1 MLHSVNLLPWRE
13 ELRERHKKRFLSLL
27 ILGILV
33 GIGIQWG
40 IGLYISN
47 ETEKQQSRLAYLN
60 SYIAELDR
68 RIAALKQVEQD
79 HAALLT
85 RLAVV
90 EKLQK
95 QRNKTTDF
103 MNLMPGLIPEGV
115 YVDKIKMGGNEIE
128 IAGISDTTSRLAT
141 MLDNLEKSSKL
152 NEVEMHSIVH
162 GKVRFGK
169 KFQTFKVS
177 FNFLT
182 DELPQTPA
190 NGGKRNG

>member
-1 MLHSVNLLPWRE
+1 MLHSINLLPWRE

-47 ETEKQQSRLAYLN
+47 ETEKQQSRLSYLN

-182 DELPQTPA
+182 DELPQTPE

>member
-182 DELPQTPA
+182 NELPQTPA

>member
-13 ELRERHKKRFLSLL
+13 ELRERHKKRFLSFL
-27 ILGILV
+27 ILGVLV

-40 IGLYISN
+40 IGLYLDN
-47 ETEKQQSRLAYLN
+47 EAEKQQARLAYLT

-68 RIAALKQVEQD
+68 RIEALKQVEQD

-85 RLAVV
+85 RLSVV

-103 MNLMPGLIPEGV
+103 MNVLPGLIPEGV
-115 YVDKIKMGGNEIE
+115 YVDKIKMGGSAVE

-177 FNFLT
+177 FNFPTELT
-182 DELPQTPA
+182 QEQAEKGERT
-190 NGGKRNG
+190 NG